1 MSEAASIIEI
11 EGLTHTYHDGS
22 EALRGIDLTVEAG
35 EKVGV
40 VGPNGA
46 GKSTLLLHLNG
57 TLHAHTHGHGHDGV
71 GAVRVF
77 GLDMSGENLPEVRRR
92 VGLVFQD
99 PEDQLFMP
107 TVFDDVAFGPLQMGL
122 GEEEVRARVA
132 EALEKVGLTGY
143 DKKSPHHLSYGEKR
157 SVAIATVLS
166 MTPSLIVLDEPSS
179 NLDPRGRR
187 GLIEFLQG
195 LEQTQIIATH
205 DLELVLEV
213 CGRCIVLDG
222 GKVIADGPTAELLAD
237 ASLMEAHG
245 LEVPA
250 SLRAAS

>member
-1 MSEAASIIEI
+1 MTDEAIRI
-11 EGLTHTYHDGS
+11 EGLTYAYHVGS
-22 EALRGIDLTVEAG
+22 EAPRGIDLRVAVG

-57 TLHAHTHGHGHDGV
+57 ALHAHGADGL

-77 GLDMSGENLPEVRRR
+77 GLDMAGRNLPEIRRR

-122 GEEEVRARVA
+122 DEDEVRARVA
-132 EALEKVGLTGY
+132 DALERVGLGDY
-143 DKKSPHHLSYGEKR
+143 GERSPHHLSYGEKR
-157 SVAIATVLS
+157 SVALATVLS
-166 MTPSLIVLDEPSS
+166 MRPSLIVLDEPSS

-187 GLIEFLQG
+187 GLIRFLQG
-195 LEQTQIIATH
+195 LAETQVIATH

-213 CGRCIVLDG
+213 CGRCVVLDG
-222 GKVIADGPTAELLAD
+222 GAVVADGPTPTVLGDPA
-237 ASLMEAHG
+237 LMDAHG

-250 SLRAAS
+250 RLRSPS